1 MKTYKE
7 ILNNKSTQQI
17 RLITIHNIL
26 NDIDMNLLTEKAK
39 QIFIKQNI
47 QISDEQLSEYI
58 NYCAQQWLNAIRLTT
73 IPQAYDNAISILEKH
88 QTFFN
93 YALFT
98 IENVLIKQEIES
110 QTKRTTILQL
120 LIKHKNVIDPIIKN
134 FITTHNTST
143 DGEVEYNT
151 VRDIIIDQLSSILQV
166 LCKYKIVQKNLFKWT
181 ELNSV
186 RFYVIRKIS
195 TCQ

>member
-7 ILNNKSTQQI
+7 ILNNKSIQQI

-26 NDIDMNLLTEKAK
+26 NDIDMNLLIEKAK

-120 LIKHKNVIDPIIKN
+120 LIKHKNVIA
-134 FITTHNTST
+134 THNTST
-143 DGEVEYNT
+143 DSKVDYNT
-151 VRDIIIDQLSSILQV
+151 VRDIIIDQLSILP
-166 LCKYKIVQKNLFKWT
+166 
-181 ELNSV
+181 ELPAFNSV
-186 RFYVIRKIS
+186 NEIKNTIN
-195 TCQ
+195 TILG